1 MRLNAHFVLCTI
13 PLVVSGVRLGVRSR
27 ASFSSLQRVSLAV
40 CSCILLFNGTAA
52 MAVTEL
58 PKKPFVYKADSRKLP
73 DVLQDLAA
81 TMELPITIAEGVDG
95 TVNGKFNLT
104 PASFLDL
111 MSSAYNLTWY
121 FDGSALFVYP
131 SRANQSKVLFLRDF
145 GAERIER
152 LLQSLKLGDKRFPL
166 RYDAAEKTLVV
177 SGPPRHLELIDAMV
191 DAISQRGREEGR
203 RVVRVFPLKYASA
216 NDQKMGGSTVTGMVT
231 MLNQVYGAGSKSEGR
246 GEPAN
251 PSQTATALSPMS
263 AIYGARPEAAS
274 LQAKAVD
281 RTDRSLGS
289 AGAAFSLGPAAS
301 DRSAART
308 ASAIAPTP
316 IDDDRPVFTSDDA
329 NNAVIVMG
337 LPHRMPVYADLI
349 KQLDVASDLIELE
362 ATIIDVRH
370 DDANSIGVNWQAAK
384 SNRQFGYD
392 SPASIAAGV
401 GSVFQLTTISA
412 DLSRQ
417 LLLTINALEQQGR
430 ARVVARPRV
439 VGVANR
445 TATMKDTRS
454 ASVRVSGNL
463 SSNLY
468 SLETGTQIEVTS
480 RKVQVDGMQ
489 AIKMALSI
497 QDGSFDSNTVDQIPI
512 VNRTEIST
520 EAYVGD
526 GEGLLIGG
534 ISSES
539 DSSSQAGLPGLSR
552 IPLFGALF
560 RTTEDASSRRER
572 LFLITPRIISL
583 ARRTGQRPQAVGTSA
598 TLESVSAASART
610 SSLATSGI
618 SGGSGVDASGEKREK
633 RAMRGSGKK

>member
-1 MRLNAHFVLCTI
+1 MRI
-13 PLVVSGVRLGVRSR
+13 PAFIMRRFAV
-27 ASFSSLQRVSLAV
+27 AV
-40 CSCILLFNGTAA
+40 CSSVLMCYGANATAA
-52 MAVTEL
+52 AEL
-58 PKKPFVYKADSRKLP
+58 PKKAFVYKAESRKLP

-81 TMELPITIAEGVDG
+81 SIEKPITIAEGVDG

-111 MSSAYNLTWY
+111 MSSAYGLTWY
-121 FDGSALFVYP
+121 YDGTGLFVYP

-145 GAERIER
+145 GADRIER
-152 LLQSLKLGDKRFPL
+152 LLQSLKMGDKRFPL

-177 SGPPRHLELIDAMV
+177 TGPPRHLELIDSLV

-203 RVVRVFPLKYASA
+203 RVVRVFPLRYAAAS
-216 NDQKMGGSTVTGMVT
+216 DQKMGGSTVTGMVT
-231 MLNQVYGAGSKSEGR
+231 MLNQVYGGGSKSETR
-246 GEPAN
+246 SDPAN

-263 AIYGARPEAAS
+263 AIYGATPEAAN
-274 LQAKAVD
+274 LQAKVVD
-281 RTDRSLGS
+281 RTDRNLGAAAS
-289 AGAAFSLGPAAS
+289 AFSLGSSNPE
-301 DRSAART
+301 RGTART

-316 IDDDRPVFTSDDA
+316 VDDDRPVFTSDDA

-370 DDANSIGVNWQAAK
+370 DDANSIGVNWQAGRN
-384 SNRQFGYD
+384 NRQIAYD
-392 SPASIAAGV
+392 APASTAATA

-417 LLLTINALEQQGR
+417 LLLTINALQQQGR
-430 ARVVARPRV
+430 ARVIARPRV

-454 ASVRVSGNL
+454 ASVRVAGNL
-463 SSNLY
+463 STNLY
-468 SLETGTQIEVTS
+468 SLETGTQIEVIP
-480 RKVQVDGMQ
+480 RKVQVDGLQ
-489 AIKMALSI
+489 AIKMALLI
-497 QDGSFDSNTVDQIPI
+497 QDGSFDTATVDQIPI
-512 VNRTEIST
+512 VKRTEIST
-520 EAYVGD
+520 EAYVGE

-539 DSSSQAGLPGLSR
+539 DTNSQGGLPGLSG
-552 IPLFGALF
+552 IPVFGALF

-583 ARRTGQRPQAVGTSA
+583 ARRTGQRA
-598 TLESVSAASART
+598 ESVSSVNSMAARADARVDAMRT
-610 SSLATSGI
+610 SGSVGGMAGDTSGS
-618 SGGSGVDASGEKREK
+618 SGADATGDRKYRRTQ
-633 RAMRGSGKK
+633 RAAGNK

>member
-1 MRLNAHFVLCTI
+1 MRMLVRFPVLAAPVLMRRFAIAACGSV
-13 PLVVSGVRLGVRSR
+13 LMCS
-27 ASFSSLQRVSLAV
+27 AS
-40 CSCILLFNGTAA
+40 AA
-52 MAVTEL
+52 MAAAEL
-58 PKKPFVYKADSRKLP
+58 SKKAFVYKAESRKLP

-81 TMELPITIAEGVDG
+81 TMEMPITITEGVDG

-121 FDGSALFVYP
+121 YDGSGLFIYP

-145 GAERIER
+145 GADRVER

-177 SGPPRHLELIDAMV
+177 TGPPRHLELIDSMV

-203 RVVRVFPLKYASA
+203 RVVRVFPLKYAAAS
-216 NDQKMGGSTVTGMVT
+216 DQRMSGATVTGMVT
-231 MLNQVYGAGSKSEGR
+231 MLNQVYGGGSKSDSR
-246 GEPAN
+246 SEPAN

-263 AIYGARPEAAS
+263 AMFGASPEAANQ
-274 LQAKAVD
+274 QAKIAD
-281 RTDRSLGS
+281 RTDRSLGAAAS
-289 AGAAFSLGPAAS
+289 AFSLGPGNS
-301 DRSAART
+301 ERGSSRT
-308 ASAIAPTP
+308 ASAIAPAP
-316 IDDDRPVFTSDDA
+316 LDDDRPVFTADDA
-329 NNAVIVMG
+329 NNAVVVMG

-349 KQLDVASDLIELE
+349 RQLDVSSDLIELE

-370 DDANSIGVNWQAAK
+370 DDATSIGVNWQAAK
-384 SNRQFGYD
+384 SNQQLSYD
-392 SPASIAAGV
+392 SPASVAAGV
-401 GSVFQLTTISA
+401 GSVFQLTTLSA

-417 LLLTINALEQQGR
+417 LLLRINALQQQGR
-430 ARVVARPRV
+430 ARVIARPRV

-445 TATMKDTRS
+445 TAMMKDTRS
-454 ASVRVSGNL
+454 ASVRVAGNL

-468 SLETGTQIEVTS
+468 SLETGTQIEVIP

-489 AIKMALSI
+489 AIKLALSI
-497 QDGSFDSNTVDQIPI
+497 QDGSFDTNTVDQIPI
-512 VNRTEIST
+512 VKRTEIST
-520 EAYVGD
+520 EAYVGE

-539 DSSSQAGLPGLSR
+539 DTSSQAGLPGLSR
-552 IPLFGALF
+552 IPLLGALF

-583 ARRTGQRPQAVGTSA
+583 AKRTGQRAQASLSSGT
-598 TLESVSAASART
+598 LGT
-610 SSLATSGI
+610 SSLDAAPASGTATSRITG
-618 SGGSGVDASGEKREK
+618 SSGVDLSGERKEK
-633 RAMRGSGKK
+633 RAMRVSGKR